1 MTNISSENQ
10 SYPDGAFHAQH
21 AGQHDQ
27 APAETADHAI
37 HANHANHANHALRAE
52 DQVSSDGFVQ
62 GPMASK
68 ALEQPPADYETAMVR
83 SFLGRSLRSGPET
96 EFDDRTFRPF
106 LVTGGRTTSEFPLDF
121 EAMVTP
127 TPAGLSADLR
137 FEQRTMLD
145 RCIQSGA
152 QSIAELAAYLKL
164 PIGSIRVVAADLVS
178 SHLLDVHSP
187 NKNLSNDVLML
198 KRLINGVR
206 AL

>member
-1 MTNISSENQ
+1 MT
-10 SYPDGAFHAQH
+10 P
-21 AGQHDQ
+21 
-27 APAETADHAI
+27 
-37 HANHANHANHALRAE
+37 
-52 DQVSSDGFVQ
+52 VSPEYSQ
-62 GPMASK
+62 GPPSHSESLVDNPVSEPSPLPNGMLS
-68 ALEQPPADYETAMVR
+68 EQIIEDAPAMVR
-83 SFLGRSLRSGPET
+83 SFLGRSLRTGPEA
-96 EFDDRTFRPF
+96 EFDERTFRPF

-127 TPAGLSADLR
+127 TPAGLCADLR

-145 RCIQSGA
+145 RCIQNGA

-164 PIGSIRVVAADLVS
+164 PIGTVRVVAADLVS

-187 NKNLSNDVLML
+187 DKNLSNDVLML

>member
-1 MTNISSENQ
+1 MT
-10 SYPDGAFHAQH
+10 P
-21 AGQHDQ
+21 
-27 APAETADHAI
+27 
-37 HANHANHANHALRAE
+37 
-52 DQVSSDGFVQ
+52 VSPEYSN
-62 GPMASK
+62 
-68 ALEQPPADYETAMVR
+68 EQPPPAFVDSAFGAQPFAPPLVPQEAVRETISEQSIGEGSSFEVDPGLDEAPSMVR
-83 SFLGRSLRSGPET
+83 SFLGRTLRSGPES
-96 EFDDRTFRPF
+96 EFDERTFRPF

-127 TPAGLSADLR
+127 TPAGLCADLR

-164 PIGSIRVVAADLVS
+164 PIGTVRVVAADLVS

-187 NKNLSNDVLML
+187 DKNLSNDVLML

>member
-1 MTNISSENQ
+1 MTNVSSENQ
-10 SYPDGAFHAQH
+10 SYPDGATHAQPL
-21 AGQHDQ
+21 GQHDQ
-27 APAETADHAI
+27 GRAEVADHAMY
-37 HANHANHANHALRAE
+37 ANHAARVD
-52 DQVSSDGFVQ
+52 DQVSSGGFVP
-62 GPMASK
+62 GRMATE
-68 ALEQPPADYETAMVR
+68 APEQSPADYETNLVR
-83 SFLGRSLRSGPET
+83 SFLGRSLRGGPET
-96 EFDDRTFRPF
+96 EFDERTFRPF

-145 RCIQSGA
+145 RCIQNGA

-164 PIGSIRVVAADLVS
+164 PIGSIRVVAADLAS
-178 SHLLDVHSP
+178 SHLLEVHSP

>member
-1 MTNISSENQ
+1 MTPVSPEFPEGPPPHVTNFVDNPMNVQSPDQNEMLSEQ
-10 SYPDGAFHAQH
+10 SID
-21 AGQHDQ
+21 
-27 APAETADHAI
+27 ET
-37 HANHANHANHALRAE
+37 
-52 DQVSSDGFVQ
+52 
-62 GPMASK
+62 P
-68 ALEQPPADYETAMVR
+68 TMVR
-83 SFLGRSLRSGPET
+83 SFLGRSLRSGPEA
-96 EFDDRTFRPF
+96 EFDERTFRPF

-127 TPAGLSADLR
+127 TPAGLCADLR

-164 PIGSIRVVAADLVS
+164 PIGTVRVVAADLVS

-187 NKNLSNDVLML
+187 DKNLSNDVLML

>member
-1 MTNISSENQ
+1 MTAVSSENQ
-10 SYPDGAFHAQH
+10 PLYPEQFGATLPKVSDVYEPLDAGSVVAGGVTQPVAN
-21 AGQHDQ
+21 AGQNADDS
-27 APAETADHAI
+27 TAD
-37 HANHANHANHALRAE
+37 
-52 DQVSSDGFVQ
+52 DPS
-62 GPMASK
+62 
-68 ALEQPPADYETAMVR
+68 TMVR
-83 SFLGRSLRSGPET
+83 SFLGRSLRSGPDA

-127 TPAGLSADLR
+127 TPAGLCADLR

-164 PIGSIRVVAADLVS
+164 PIGTVRVVAADLVS

-187 NKNLSNDVLML
+187 DKNLSNDVLML